1 MMIFV
6 EEHDDELTK
15 ALEDAT
21 KFTFGSKMFTVNS
34 EADIIKVQPIIKNL
48 SKGAV
53 LLGKQF
59 GRGVNLRFAV
69 DAEVLVLINK
79 DYIGEPLVHQMI
91 GRSSRRQGLCYGRVF
106 VTTSYDDLTESQQ
119 EGALEFLR
127 TREDD
132 YAGDEGQMIVR
143 ELFDKVTTLKSEL
156 KMSLATLKGK
166 TPKWRTT
173 REEFATVKKVVKHQL
188 LKFLTDADHIP
199 AENW

>member
-6 EEHDDELTK
+6 EEIDEDLTK
-15 ALEDAT
+15 ALQDAVQY
-21 KFTFGSKMFTVNS
+21 TFEKQMFVVNS
-34 EADIIKVQPIIKNL
+34 VKDIKHVQAMIKNQT
-48 SKGAV
+48 KGAV

-59 GRGVNLRFAV
+59 GRGINLRFAV
-69 DAEVLVLINK
+69 DAEVFVLINK
-79 DYIGEPLVHQMI
+79 DYIGEPLVHQMV

-106 VTTSYDDLTESQQ
+106 VTTCYDELTESQQ

>member
-6 EEHDDELTK
+6 EEHDDVLTK
-15 ALEDAT
+15 ALEEAT
-21 KFTFGSKMFTVNS
+21 KFTYGSKMFTVNS

-91 GRSSRRQGLCYGRVF
+91 GRSSRRQGLCHGKVF
-106 VTTSYDDLTESQQ
+106 ITTEFEDLQDSQT
-119 EGALEFLR
+119 GALDFL
-127 TREDD
+127 TSREDN
-132 YAGDEGQMIVR
+132 YAEDDGQMIVR
-143 ELFDKVTTLKSEL
+143 ELFNKVTMLKSEL
-156 KMSLATLKGK
+156 KMSLVALKGK

-173 REEFATVKKVVKHQL
+173 REDFATVKKVVKTQL
-188 LKFLTDADHIP
+188 LKFLKQADHVP